1 MSPKP
6 INMAAAFLALLVC
19 LITPLA
25 TAGTDSDKITSS
37 YNVLKEITSIPETGI
52 PPALLS
58 NASGIV
64 IVPDAIKVGLFVGGK
79 YGTGILMVH
88 KSDGTWS
95 NPSFVSLVGG
105 SFGWQIGAQATDLI
119 LIFKSTRS
127 IEGIKKG
134 KFTIGAD
141 ASVAAGPVGRSA
153 SASTD
158 VLFKAEILSY
168 SRSRGVF
175 AGVSLEGAALQID
188 DEKNGYF
195 YGKPGISANDIFTG
209 PPASPSATI
218 WKIKALLTE
227 YGTKTGQ

>member
-1 MSPKP
+1 MSRTR
-6 INMAAAFLALLVC
+6 AALAAPLMALLLC
-19 LITPLA
+19 LMAPLA
-25 TAGTDSDKITSS
+25 TAGTDSEKITSS
-37 YNVLKEITSIPETGI
+37 YNVLKDITGIPETGI
-52 PPALLS
+52 PPALLG

-64 IVPDAIKVGLFVGGK
+64 IVPDAIKVGLFIGGK
-79 YGTGILMVH
+79 YGTGILMVR

-95 NPSFVSLVGG
+95 NPSFVGLMGG
-105 SFGWQIGAQATDLI
+105 SFGWQIGAQATDLL
-119 LIFKSTRS
+119 LIFKSARS

-168 SRSRGVF
+168 SRSRGAF
-175 AGVSLEGAALQID
+175 AGLSLEGAALQID
-188 DEKNGYF
+188 DEKNALF
-195 YGKPGISANDIFTG
+195 YGKPGINADDIFNG
-209 PPASPSATI
+209 NPKSPSAAI

-227 YGTKTGQ
+227 YGKTSA

>member
-1 MSPKP
+1 MSRTP
-6 INMAAAFLALLVC
+6 IPLAATLLALLLC
-19 LITPLA
+19 LFAPLA
-25 TAGTDSDKITSS
+25 SAGTDNEKITSS

-64 IVPDAIKVGLFVGGK
+64 IVPDAIKVGLFIGGK

-95 NPSFVSLVGG
+95 NPSFVSLMGG

-119 LIFKSTRS
+119 MIFKSTRS

-141 ASVAAGPVGRSA
+141 ASVVVKRSEFDAGKYAPHVGD
-153 SASTD
+153 D
-158 VLFKAEILSY
+158 VT
-168 SRSRGVF
+168 
-175 AGVSLEGAALQID
+175 
-188 DEKNGYF
+188 
-195 YGKPGISANDIFTG
+195 ISIANE
-209 PPASPSATI
+209 A
-218 WKIKALLTE
+218 IK
-227 YGTKTGQ
+227 G

>member
-1 MSPKP
+1 MSRIP
-6 INMAAAFLALLVC
+6 ISLATSVMALLLC
-19 LITPLA
+19 LAAPPA
-25 TAGTDSDKITSS
+25 TAGTDSEKITSS
-37 YNVLKEITSIPETGI
+37 YNVLKEITGIPETGI
-52 PPALLS
+52 PPALLG

-64 IVPDAIKVGLFVGGK
+64 IVPDAIKVGLFIGGK

-95 NPSFVSLVGG
+95 NPSFVSLMGG

-168 SRSRGVF
+168 SRSRGAF
-175 AGVSLEGAALQID
+175 AGLSLEGAALQID
-188 DEKNGYF
+188 DEKNALF
-195 YGKPGISANDIFTG
+195 YGKPGISADDIFAG
-209 PPASPSATI
+209 DPKSPSGTI

-227 YGTKTGQ
+227 YTKTSGH

>member
-1 MSPKP
+1 MSRTP
-6 INMAAAFLALLVC
+6 IPLAATLLALLLC
-19 LITPLA
+19 LFAPLA
-25 TAGTDSDKITSS
+25 SAGTDNEKITSS

-64 IVPDAIKVGLFVGGK
+64 IVPDAIKVGLFIGGK

-95 NPSFVSLVGG
+95 NPSFVSLMGG

-119 LIFKSTRS
+119 MIFKSIRS

-209 PPASPSATI
+209 APTSPSPTI

-227 YGTKTGQ
+227 YGKNSGQ